1 MWLSEEGIA
10 FATNR
15 TLRKLGV
22 NIQPSAVYTY
32 DGNQEGK
39 VTFPQGGVTAV
50 RVGEAVDPN
59 SVQKV
64 IGVLDG
70 QEMEILA
77 DAITLSE
84 SDDITFLNANGAPFV
99 CIVTGDND
107 FGAAPGTY
115 ATQNEWYYVSRIEVT
130 ETTTPIDP
138 KYLPEGVELIDLT
151 KYGYLTHGGQY
162 ADSSLLERIEEAI
175 TAGKIVVFQYDVE
188 LKLTNRTVSYDGMR
202 SVMSNWQHLGTYYG
216 GGIAITVTSAMPELT
231 EGNFYI
237 IACTLIVQN
246 GGLQCLTKTMN
257 IGSFI

>member
-22 NIQPSAVYTY
+22 NITPSAVYTY

-39 VTFPQGGVTAV
+39 VTFTQGGVTAV

-59 SVQKV
+59 SIQKV

-84 SDDITFLNANGAPFV
+84 SGGITFLNADGASFV

-107 FGAAPGTY
+107 IGASPGTY

-138 KYLPEGVELIDLT
+138 KYLPGVCLPVVELT
-151 KYGYLTHGGQY
+151 TAPTEQGAQMS
-162 ADSSLLERIEEAI
+162 AEESA
-175 TAGKIVVFQYDVE
+175 
-188 LKLTNRTVSYDGMR
+188 KLDEALALGLPIAVKGTMPD
-202 SVMSNWQHLGTYYG
+202 GTYASGVYSFGYSQGVPVFASVAPGFTIAMMKHPGYG
-216 GGIAITVTSAMPELT
+216 WIAI
-231 EGNFYI
+231 
-237 IACTLIVQN
+237 
-246 GGLQCLTKTMN
+246 MN
-257 IGSFI
+257 NQ